1 MYHQP
6 QITKVGIG
14 WRPELA
20 LMIERAPQIHFIEV
34 VAENFFPDT
43 LPRPLLDLKERGAT
57 IVPHGTG
64 LSLGTAEPLDQKRLA
79 HLARLAERL
88 DAPFVSEHIAFVRAG
103 DHESGHLLPLPR
115 TRDALDVLAE
125 NILRARAALPVPL
138 ALENIAT
145 LFEWPGAEMSE
156 VAFITEALERT
167 GALLLL
173 DVANLYANARN
184 HDWDAT
190 DYLDHL
196 PLERLAYVHIAGGI
210 TRDRLYH
217 DTHAHRTPAGALD
230 LLEHLCARVQPPA
243 VLLERDD
250 HFPAEIELR
259 AELDAIAAA
268 IERGAQIR
276 SSASEASARGKPAF
290 GVPPSGGS
298 VRLCSIPPEGES
310 PCLSAHRRKL

>member
-1 MYHQP
+1 MNHQT

-20 LMIERAPQIHFIEV
+20 LMIERAPQIDFFEV
-34 VAENFFPDT
+34 VAENFSPAG
-43 LPRPLLDLKERGAT
+43 LPRPLLELKERGAT
-57 IVPHGTG
+57 VVPHGTG
-64 LSLGTAEPLDQKRLA
+64 LSLGSAEPPDQKRLA
-79 HLARLAERL
+79 HLARLAEKL

-103 DHESGHLLPLPR
+103 GHESGHLLPLPR

-125 NILRARAALPVPL
+125 NILRAEAALPVPL

-145 LFEWPGAEMSE
+145 LFEWPGDEMGE
-156 VAFITEALERT
+156 VAFITEALERS

-184 HDWDAT
+184 HGWDAA
-190 DYLDHL
+190 DYLGHL
-196 PLERLAYVHIAGGI
+196 PLGRLAYVHIAGGV

-217 DTHAHRTPAGALD
+217 DTHAHPTPRGALD
-230 LLEHLCARVQPPA
+230 LLEQLCARVQPRA

-250 HFPAEIELR
+250 HFPAEVELR

-268 IERGAQIR
+268 IERGARRR
-276 SSASEASARGKPAF
+276 SLQGEAPLPRAVNGLVN
-290 GVPPSGGS
+290 GHV
-298 VRLCSIPPEGES
+298 
-310 PCLSAHRRKL
+310 

>member
-1 MYHQP
+1 MYDQT
-6 QITKVGIG
+6 QIANVGIG

-20 LMIERAPQIHFIEV
+20 LMIARAPQIHFIEV
-34 VAENFFPDT
+34 VAENFLPDS
-43 LPRPLLDLKERGAT
+43 LPRPLLELKERGAT
-57 IVPHGTG
+57 VVPHGTG
-64 LSLGTAEPLDQKRLA
+64 LSLGSAEPLDQKRLT

-103 DHESGHLLPLPR
+103 GHDSGHLLPLPR
-115 TRDALDVLAE
+115 TGAALDVLAE

-156 VAFITEALERT
+156 VTFITEALERS

-173 DVANLYANARN
+173 DVANLYANVRN
-184 HDWDAT
+184 HGWDAA
-190 DYLDHL
+190 DYLDHV
-196 PLERLAYVHIAGGI
+196 PLARLAYVHMAGGV

-217 DTHAHRTPAGALD
+217 DTHAHATPTGALD
-230 LLEHLCARVQPPA
+230 LLEQLCARVEPPA

-268 IERGAQIR
+268 IERGTRRR
-276 SSASEASARGKPAF
+276 SLQSEASLMRAVNGLVN
-290 GVPPSGGS
+290 GHV
-298 VRLCSIPPEGES
+298 
-310 PCLSAHRRKL
+310 